1 MRFTRFLML
10 FQLFVPCATLAVAQ
24 TPPPDPLWTGSFGAG
39 LALTGGNSDTA
50 NYNLTF
56 DLKRDPK
63 TRNLLKAMGLYLRGD
78 QNNETTVN
86 RLRLGI
92 RDEYTM
98 SDRTFLFGELSYLR
112 DPFKSI
118 DYLLNPVGGVGY
130 KLYSTDKLS
139 LALDGGL
146 GVVWEKNPGVDVN
159 SSGTVNAGENFSY
172 KLSETASV
180 NQVLTGLWK
189 MDDFN
194 DALYHFGVGVN
205 TSLTKRSEL
214 KVEFINDFKNVTPG
228 PEVKKS
234 DTAFIV
240 SFLFK
245 LQ

>member
-1 MRFTRFLML
+1 MKFIRFLML
-10 FQLFVPCATLAVAQ
+10 FQLFVLCTTLAVAQ
-24 TPPPDPLWTGSFGAG
+24 APPPEPLWKGSFGAG
-39 LALTGGNSDTA
+39 LAMTGGNSDTA

-56 DLKRDPK
+56 DLTRDPK

-86 RLRLGI
+86 RLRLGF
-92 RDEYTM
+92 RDEYTL

-118 DYLLNPVGGVGY
+118 DYLVNPVGGVGY
-130 KLYSTDKLS
+130 KLYATDRLN
-139 LALDGGL
+139 LAIDGGL

-172 KLSETASV
+172 KLSETASI
-180 NQVLTGLWK
+180 NQVVAGLWR
-189 MDDFN
+189 MDDFS
-194 DALYHFGVGVN
+194 DALYHFGVGVT

-214 KVEFINDFKNVTPG
+214 KVEFIEDFKNVTPS
-228 PEVKKS
+228 PEIKKS

-245 LQ
+245 L